1 MKIVEKFEKK
11 LCNSLFWSPTGQFIL
26 LASLRS
32 ANYTL
37 EFVDTSDFSRT
48 NTQEHFKLSDVEW
61 DPTGRFVV
69 TSVSYWTNKVSFFL
83 SLLMFFFSTQS
94 KLSFPYIRAIMP
106 IGFGHFKVVLF
117 VNKYWNVYVNFHGVQ
132 DHQHC

>member
-1 MKIVEKFEKK
+1 MTEKFEKK

-61 DPTGRFVV
+61 DPTGRYVV
-69 TSVSYWTNKVSFFL
+69 TSVSYWTNKVGSFSFH
-83 SLLMFFFSTQS
+83 FSNVSQYDQ
-94 KLSFPYIRAIMP
+94 FQFHYRAIMP
-106 IGFGHFKVVLF
+106 IGYGHSKAVFY
-117 VNKYWNVYVNFHGVQ
+117 VNKFWNVYVNFHGVHN
-132 DHQHC
+132 HQHC